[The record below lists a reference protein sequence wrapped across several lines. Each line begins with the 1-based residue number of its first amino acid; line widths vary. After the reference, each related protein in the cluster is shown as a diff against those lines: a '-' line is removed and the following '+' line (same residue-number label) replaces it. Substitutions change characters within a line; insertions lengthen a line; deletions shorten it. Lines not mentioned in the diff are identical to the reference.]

1 MIYKSYIVEDN
12 INILKNNF
20 TLFYGENLGLI
31 DDLKKKII
39 DQSPNIEI
47 IRFDQEEIIKNENLI
62 FDQINNQSLF
72 EVNKIIFINDVSD
85 KLIKLIEEIHS
96 NINANKIFL
105 FGGVLD
111 KKSKLRSYFEKSNNC
126 DLIPCYKDNDV
137 SIKKIILNKLKGYN
151 NLSPLIIN
159 LLIANSGNDRSKLN
173 NELNKIQLYF
183 PNKIIKSEKIEELL
197 NEKTEEDFDLIK
209 DAALKG
215 DRNSTNNLLSNIIFE
230 IEKIPLYLMKINTRL
245 NTIKEVLNTSKNQNL
260 ELSISKIKPPIF
272 WKDKPSFIE
281 QAKIWNTNKI
291 ILALNKTYKLELH
304 TKSNNNLNKNILL
317 KKLLLDIC
325 LLANT

>member
-39 DQSPNIEI
+39 EQSPNIEI

-105 FGGVLD
+105 FGGL
-111 KKSKLRSYFEKSNNC
+111 LE
-126 DLIPCYKDNDV
+126 
-137 SIKKIILNKLKGYN
+137 
-151 NLSPLIIN
+151 LII
-159 LLIANSGNDRSKLN
+159 IF
-173 NELNKIQLYF
+173 KIF
-183 PNKIIKSEKIEELL
+183 
-197 NEKTEEDFDLIK
+197 F
-209 DAALKG
+209 
-215 DRNSTNNLLSNIIFE
+215 
-230 IEKIPLYLMKINTRL
+230 
-245 NTIKEVLNTSKNQNL
+245 
-260 ELSISKIKPPIF
+260 
-272 WKDKPSFIE
+272 
-281 QAKIWNTNKI
+281 
-291 ILALNKTYKLELH
+291 
-304 TKSNNNLNKNILL
+304 
-317 KKLLLDIC
+317 
-325 LLANT
+325 